1 VFREYDKDLSDD
13 AVAFRKEAKR
23 RVAAIIKAGGDPGA
37 GNRVRVVGYDDLFGY
52 DDLLS
57 EGDYRGFPAR
67 AFTTP
72 GQSVTMVAGA
82 DVSDRFRAFVHASF
96 KNDAAEARNETS
108 LALQVL
114 IGSAQRTMAGLFLGD
129 LAYPTIRRVFDETH
143 NHKNN
148 ETHNHKNNDMLSW
161 DALLAPHH
169 CSKKVM
175 YEKNEEGQ
183 GVLKQDVLD
192 EFSASQRLR
201 RTYHRELRPDPRFE
215 HLW

>member
-37 GNRVRVVGYDDLFGY
+37 GNRVRVVGYDDL
-52 DDLLS
+52 LS
-57 EGDYRGFPAR
+57 EDDYRGFPAR

-129 LAYPTIRRVFDETH
+129 LAYPTIRRVLDKTH
-143 NHKNN
+143 NHR
-148 ETHNHKNNDMLSW
+148 NNDMLSW